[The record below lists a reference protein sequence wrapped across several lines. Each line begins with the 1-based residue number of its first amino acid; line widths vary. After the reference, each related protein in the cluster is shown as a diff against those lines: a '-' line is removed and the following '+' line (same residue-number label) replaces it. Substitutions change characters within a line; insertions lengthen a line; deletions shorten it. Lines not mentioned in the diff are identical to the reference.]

1 MFTSCNN
8 LSLGQIFVGPV
19 FVRSNFL
26 KLAKLVGS
34 TNVMAYLH
42 WQDLFVKT
50 PAILQHDIAF
60 LI

>member
-8 LSLGQIFVGPV
+8 LSLGQIFVGPE
-19 FVRSNFL
+19 FVRNNFL

-42 WQDLFVKT
+42 WQNLYVKIHV
-50 PAILQHDIAF
+50 ILQHDIAF
-60 LI
+60 LT